1 VSEIQLFATEFDAND
16 YTSDTDRSCGGSR
29 KRGGLVVI
37 PLQTWLLFCLACVA
51 LAATPGPNMLF
62 LVSRTLAQGRAA
74 GFVSLA
80 GTSSGFALHAI
91 AAALGLSAL
100 LAAVPL
106 VYDVVRWAGAVY
118 LAWLAI
124 TTWRASD
131 TVDARMAAQRSPPGQ
146 MFRQGLMTSLL
157 NPKLAVFQL
166 ALFPQFI
173 DPSRGSVLL
182 QGLVLASTQLV
193 IVVAGDSVC
202 VAAATAARRW
212 FAARPGWSVWSKR
225 ALAGVFAA
233 LAARLAIQSRI

>member
-1 VSEIQLFATEFDAND
+1 
-16 YTSDTDRSCGGSR
+16 
-29 KRGGLVVI
+29 VI
-37 PLQTWLLFCLACVA
+37 SLTTWLLFCVACIA

-80 GTSSGFALHAI
+80 GTSTGFALHAI

-106 VYDVVRWAGAVY
+106 AYDVVRVAGAIY

-124 TTWRASD
+124 VTWRSSGERGAANVPRDDSR
-131 TVDARMAAQRSPPGQ
+131 ARMY
-146 MFRQGLMTSLL
+146 RQGLVTSIL

-173 DPSRGSVLL
+173 DPVRGHVLL
-182 QGLVLASTQLV
+182 QSLVLAVTQLV
-193 IVVAGDSVC
+193 IVIAGDSLC
-202 VAAATAARRW
+202 VAAASGARQW
-212 FAARPGWSVWSKR
+212 FARRPGWSRWSKR
-225 ALAGVFAA
+225 ALAGVFGA
-233 LAARLAIQSRI
+233 LAARLAVESRT